1 MTTMTQRSDP
11 TTDERAF
18 AREVMLAE
26 AEAIRAAAER
36 LNMDFSR
43 AVDLVAEAAKGGAS
57 VVVSG
62 MGKSGL
68 IGQKISATMASVGV
82 ASQFVHPAEAV
93 HGDLGR
99 IRRGDVV
106 LLLSYSGTTDEAV
119 ALASILK
126 QDDVAVISITRGR
139 GDSPLERLSTVALGV
154 GVVEEACPMSLAPT
168 SSTTATLAL
177 GDALALAASRRLAF
191 TADDFRKRHPGG
203 WLGELLRPVREILRF
218 VVGENLP
225 TAPMHGTVIDALNA
239 ASVEGRRPGAM
250 VIVDDNGAL
259 VGVFTDGDLRRLVLR
274 GPDELTRPIAE
285 VMTKTPR
292 TLHED
297 ALVRDAL
304 QLIREHR
311 QDEIPLV
318 DDAGRP
324 VGIVDVQDVLALKVA
339 RE

>member
-1 MTTMTQRSDP
+1 MTQRSDS

-18 AREVMLAE
+18 AREAMLAE
-26 AEAIRAAAER
+26 AEAIRVAAER
-36 LNMDFSR
+36 LDVDFSR
-43 AVDLVAEAAKGGAS
+43 AVDLVAEAARSSAS

-68 IGQKISATMASVGV
+68 IGQKISATMASIGV

-99 IRRGDVV
+99 IRQGDVV

-119 ALASILK
+119 ALASILR
-126 QDDVAVISITRGR
+126 QDGVAVISITRGR

-177 GDALALAASRRLAF
+177 GDALALAASRRLSF

-225 TAPMHGTVIDALNA
+225 TAPLRGTVMDALQA

-250 VIVDDNGAL
+250 VIVDDSGAL
-259 VGVFTDGDLRRLVLR
+259 AGVFTDGDLRRLVLR
-274 GPDELTRPIAE
+274 GPDELSRPIAE

-318 DDAGRP
+318 DNAGRP
-324 VGIVDVQDVLALKVA
+324 IGIVDVQDVLALKVA